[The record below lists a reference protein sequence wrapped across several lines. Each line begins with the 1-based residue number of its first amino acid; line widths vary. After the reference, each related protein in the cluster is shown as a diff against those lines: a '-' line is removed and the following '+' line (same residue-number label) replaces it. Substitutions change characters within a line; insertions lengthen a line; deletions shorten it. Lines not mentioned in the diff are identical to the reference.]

1 MHLMRVT
8 RLLLLLLA
16 SAPGAAAQV
25 TDSTQ
30 ADSIPAD
37 TTQADT
43 TQADTT
49 QADSTKPDSIQAD
62 RAKAETAEKE
72 PGAPWRTSYFPYLSG
87 AANDGPALVGRIR
100 YWQPAEYEARVTTT
114 AALTLDAGLT
124 TRGSRGVTAQFRA
137 PLLREGWRFFALAG
151 ADRLVRY
158 GFFGLGN
165 ETVYDKDAVTDAQPF
180 FYRLRRTRYRGV
192 VEVTRR
198 LRGPLQ
204 VALQA
209 DAEQVRFTS
218 LPGPSVFALEV
229 PSEELEQD
237 DLAGRLAL
245 VYDSR
250 DNEYDTHKG
259 LLLEAGTQVGSGNDG
274 YTRQYAIL
282 RGYLQV
288 REGTVVALRLA
299 GSGMGGHPTL
309 NARFTLPGW
318 ENPIPVLGGEYS
330 HRSLDTGRLSGKG
343 TLFGN
348 LEVRHD
354 LLPFGDLGA
363 VTLLAFL
370 DAGRVFE
377 EESFSLTTEHMKV
390 GGGGG
395 FALRILRSSI
405 FTFNFAGGPDGFNF
419 SVGNGWAF

>member
-1 MHLMRVT
+1 MRVT

-30 ADSIPAD
+30 ADTARSDSTEAD
-37 TTQADT
+37 TTRADS
-43 TQADTT
+43 T
-49 QADSTKPDSIQAD
+49 QADSVPVDSTQAG
-62 RAKAETAEKE
+62 RPQPESTEKE

-114 AALTLDAGLT
+114 AALSLDAGLT

-165 ETVYDKDAVTDAQPF
+165 ETVYDRDAVNDAQPF
-180 FYRLRRTRYRGV
+180 FYRMRRTRYRGV
-192 VEVTRR
+192 AEVTRR

-204 VALQA
+204 IALQA
-209 DAEQVRFTS
+209 NAEQVRFTS
-218 LPGPSVFALEV
+218 LPGPSAFAQEV
-229 PSEELEQD
+229 PSEELEED

-250 DNEYDTHKG
+250 DNEYDTHRG
-259 LLLEAGTQVGSGNDG
+259 LLLEAGTQVGSANDG
-274 YTRQYAIL
+274 YTRQYMIL
-282 RGYLQV
+282 RGYLPV

-299 GSGMGGHPTL
+299 GSGMGGHPSL

>member
-1 MHLMRVT
+1 MRVT
-8 RLLLLLLA
+8 RLLLLLLV
-16 SAPGAAAQV
+16 SAPAAAAQS
-25 TDSTQ
+25 TDSTRV
-30 ADSIPAD
+30 DSTA
-37 TTQADT
+37 
-43 TQADTT
+43 
-49 QADSTKPDSIQAD
+49 ADSTKVETSRAD
-62 RAKAETAEKE
+62 TTEKE
-72 PGAPWRTSYFPYLSG
+72 PRSPWRTSYFPYLTG
-87 AANDGPALVGRIR
+87 AANDGPVLAGRVR
-100 YWQPAEYEARVTTT
+100 YWQPASYEDRVTST
-114 AALTLDAGLT
+114 AALSLDAGIT
-124 TRGSRGVTAQFRA
+124 TRGSRGVTGQFRA
-137 PLLREGWRFFALAG
+137 PLLWDGWRLFALAG

-165 ETVYDKDAVTDAQPF
+165 ATVYDKDAVNDAQPF
-180 FYRLRRTRYRGV
+180 LYRLRRTRYRGV

-204 VALQA
+204 AALQV

-218 LPGPSVFALEV
+218 LPGPSAFADLV
-229 PSEELEQD
+229 PSGELEQND
-237 DLAGRLAL
+237 IAGRVAL
-245 VYDSR
+245 VYDTR
-250 DNEYDTHKG
+250 DNEYNTHQG

-288 REGTVVALRLA
+288 REGTTVALRLA
-299 GSGMGGHPTL
+299 GSGMGGRPTL

-363 VTLLAFL
+363 VTLLGFV

-377 EESFSLTTEHMKV
+377 QESFSLTTEHMKV

-395 FALRILRSSI
+395 FALRILRSTI

-419 SVGNGWAF
+419 SVSNGWMF

>member
-1 MHLMRVT
+1 MRLP

-16 SAPGAAAQV
+16 SAPGAAAQT
-25 TDSTQ
+25 TDSTRVDSLP
-30 ADSIPAD
+30 ADSAKVETTRAD
-37 TTQADT
+37 T
-43 TQADTT
+43 
-49 QADSTKPDSIQAD
+49 S
-62 RAKAETAEKE
+62 EKE
-72 PGAPWRTSYFPYLSG
+72 PRAAWRTSYFPYLIG

-100 YWQPAEYEARVTTT
+100 YWQPANYEDRVTST
-114 AALTLDAGLT
+114 AAFNVDAGIT
-124 TRGSRGVTAQFRA
+124 ARGSRGITAQFRA
-137 PLLREGWRFFALAG
+137 PLLWDGWRLFALAG

-180 FYRLRRTRYRGV
+180 LYRLRRTRYRGV
-192 VEVTRR
+192 VEATRR

-204 VALQA
+204 AALQV

-218 LPGPSVFALEV
+218 LPGPSTFSDEV
-229 PSEELEQD
+229 PSGELEQND
-237 DLAGRLAL
+237 FAGRLAL
-245 VYDSR
+245 VYDTR
-250 DNEYDTHKG
+250 DNEYDTHQG

-282 RGYLQV
+282 RGYLQP

-299 GSGMGGHPTL
+299 GSGMGGRPTL

-318 ENPIPVLGGEYS
+318 ENPVPVLGGEYS
-330 HRSLDTGRLSGKG
+330 HRSFDTGRLSGKG

-377 EESFSLTTEHMKV
+377 QEPFRFTTEHMKV

-395 FALRILRSSI
+395 FALRILRSTI

-419 SVGNGWAF
+419 SVGNGWMF